1 MPLSKERLLLPSI
14 LKWVVEPLRDLNI
27 YNIHLL
33 VGLFGKPNRVE
44 YLPNV
49 ERGVDTSGILV
60 LYYGNFKAVAIGAKD
75 CSAEIRSTIQGD
87 KGAITI
93 FGATNTLPEI
103 GLTLNGQEETV
114 TNLNSPHHRMYDEF
128 VAFEKM
134 VATND
139 IDSVAKQLEHS
150 RQVMQV
156 LDQASK
162 VL

>member
-1 MPLSKERLLLPSI
+1 MPLSKERLLLPLI
-14 LKWVVEPLRDLNI
+14 LKWVVEQLRDLNI

-33 VGLFGKPNRVE
+33 VGLFGNPNRVE

-60 LYYGNFKAVAIGAKD
+60 LDYCNFKAAAIGAKD

-93 FGATNTLPEI
+93 FGVTNTLPEI
-103 GLTLNGQEETV
+103 DLTLNGQEEIV
-114 TNLNSPHHRMYDEF
+114 TNLNNPNHRMYDEF
-128 VAFEKM
+128 VVFEKM
-134 VATND
+134 IATMD
-139 IDSVAKQLEHS
+139 FESVAKQLKHS
-150 RQVMQV
+150 RQVMEV